1 MFLVFPVVL
10 EAWIGHGLAFIDA
23 QRLWERSLAPL
34 GPLGGLVPGDRRGRR
49 RGALLAMAMLL
60 LAIVAWREL
69 GAPYG
74 LYAIAALAIPMALP
88 SERLGG
94 LYSFPRFA
102 LAAFPCLVA
111 LAVLARD
118 RRVHGVVA
126 RGSLCG
132 SRGRRGSM
140 GAVVLGRLTEVPR
153 SRLLGWTI
161 LVTVLAALS
170 YAANLA
176 GGDPPK
182 DVLYQWTTAV
192 GGCDPVRDHPR
203 RRAPALRAASRRR
216 PSACGRPPR
225 GHVPSAGS
233 RRRLVMIWVIGA
245 ILNVFLKAGEEQ
257 GLVPDGWDSSRA
269 APFVANFI
277 VVAVVAPFVEEL
289 TYRGL
294 GFAAVRDAHGAAAA
308 IVVTALAFGL
318 AHGLVVALP
327 VLSIFGA
334 ILAWLRLRTE
344 SVYPTMILH
353 ALFNGIALIAA
364 VTV

>member
-1 MFLVFPVVL
+1 
-10 EAWIGHGLAFIDA
+10 
-23 QRLWERSLAPL
+23 
-34 GPLGGLVPGDRRGRR
+34 
-49 RGALLAMAMLL
+49 
-60 LAIVAWREL
+60 
-69 GAPYG
+69 
-74 LYAIAALAIPMALP
+74 
-88 SERLGG
+88 
-94 LYSFPRFA
+94 
-102 LAAFPCLVA
+102 
-111 LAVLARD
+111 
-118 RRVHGVVA
+118 
-126 RGSLCG
+126 
-132 SRGRRGSM
+132 M

-170 YAANLA
+170 YAANLG

-192 GGCDPVRDHPR
+192 GGLIQYAIILAVVLLLSRGI
-203 RRAPALRAASRRR
+203 APATLGLRRPDSWARAAGWIV
-216 PSACGRPPR
+216 A
-225 GHVPSAGS
+225 A
-233 RRRLVMIWVIGA
+233 LVAVWVIGA

-269 APFVANFI
+269 APFVANFV
-277 VVAVVAPFVEEL
+277 VVAGVAPFVEEL

-308 IVVTALAFGL
+308 VAVTAVAFGL

-327 VLSIFGA
+327 VLTIFGA
-334 ILAWLRLRTE
+334 ILAWLRLRTD
-344 SVYPTMILH
+344 SVYPTMMLH